1 MQKIIIDCDPG
12 IDDSLALIYAVRS
25 SEFEILG
32 ITTVAGNVPAD
43 EGAINACKILSFLG
57 VTDIPVYVGE
67 QSEVY
72 IDARDT
78 HGENGL
84 GNYSVPCNADYL
96 NMIKGGNVVKFIIDT
111 VDKYP
116 GEVTIVALGPLTNIS
131 KAINH
136 KDTFLDNVKE
146 IVSMGGTFRVPGNC
160 TPVSE
165 YNYWCDPFSASNVFE
180 NVSYRKNKFTM
191 IGLDVTRKIILTHNE
206 LQYIKSLNPKLG
218 ELIDGITKFYFEF
231 HKKQEGLDGCVI
243 NDPLVIFYLLHPSMF
258 EVKDYYAFI
267 VNPKVSVESIPEVR
281 GMVMVDENNIYRKDQ
296 NIKIAV
302 KVDAGW
308 FWCAFEGVILKKF

>member
-25 SEFEILG
+25 NEFEILG

-72 IDARDT
+72 IDAKDT

-84 GNYSVPCNADYL
+84 GNYSVPCNADYP
-96 NMIKGGNVVKFIIDT
+96 NMIKDGNAVKFITDT

-131 KAINH
+131 KAINS

-180 NVSYRKNKFTM
+180 NVSSRKDKFTM
-191 IGLDVTRKIILTHNE
+191 IGLDVTRKIVLTHNE
-206 LQYIKSLNPKLG
+206 LSCIKFLNPELG
-218 ELIDGITKFYFEF
+218 ELIEGITEFYFEF

-243 NDPLVIFYLLHPSMF
+243 NDPLVIFYLLNPSMF

-281 GMVMVDENNIYRKDQ
+281 GMVMVDENNIYRRDQ

-302 KVDAGW
+302 NVDEGW
-308 FWCAFEGVILKKF
+308 FWCMFENAVLKKV